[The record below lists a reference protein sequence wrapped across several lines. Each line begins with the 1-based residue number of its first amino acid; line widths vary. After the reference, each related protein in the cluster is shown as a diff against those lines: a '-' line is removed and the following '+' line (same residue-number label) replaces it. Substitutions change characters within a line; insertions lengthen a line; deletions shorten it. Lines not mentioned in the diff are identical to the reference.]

1 MSTINIIEKQVERVQ
16 LAVSSGAIT
25 KEELAR
31 RAGLRGSTL
40 TTMLDAGWNPTRNTL
55 SRIVD
60 VLDEIDSVAE
70 AERRAA
76 KRSKKSR

>member
-1 MSTINIIEKQVERVQ
+1 MNAIDEQIARAQSAVETG
-16 LAVSSGAIT
+16 LIS

-40 TTMLDAGWNPTRNTL
+40 TTMLDEGWNPTRNTL

-60 VLDEIDSVAE
+60 VLDEIDSLAAQARE
-70 AERRAA
+70 TPKRPKRA
-76 KRSKKSR
+76 R